1 MTTKLFSIIPC
12 LAPLPRWQRK
22 ALETS
27 SNGQGNRSLS
37 NSIKHVTPSNTP
49 SKLGPTPSKTPSTLS
64 KTPGKLTLIRTPKS
78 AGKFDKCGSSKKT
91 PSKGDGGDR

>member
-1 MTTKLFSIIPC
+1 MTTKLFSIITC

-49 SKLGPTPSKTPSTLS
+49 SKLGPTPSKTPSKLS